1 MKSFDSAICATAK
14 VDEIS
19 SERLGRFLALS
30 RPRGFPSPDCRNTLE
45 ALHVVRDGL
54 VTNAAILLFGYR
66 PQTHVK
72 GSHIIFNRFSDTQ
85 GATLSETLTCGGT
98 IFEGMDMALY
108 LLDRVLGARM
118 PNDVQREA
126 LLNAAIHRDY
136 SIPEKTQVNVYPDRV
151 EVVSAGGLPP
161 SLSLEQLRQPHSSVP
176 NNPLLA
182 EAMALCGK
190 RKRGAGTTDMIASC
204 RKHELPEPE
213 FKLRGGFFVTIL
225 HLAPEHKEEPPV
237 PPAAPAPKP
246 EPGPV
251 PAPPAMPKPKRPK
264 PEPIPDPQTLP
275 RPIYEVVH
283 LLGKHGPLNAAQI
296 LKRIG
301 LEDRVN
307 LHKRYLK
314 PAMEA
319 RLVELTI
326 PDQPKSKLQQYRL
339 TARGRAV
346 FARIPAH

>member
-1 MKSFDSAICATAK
+1 MKGFDSAICAAAK
-14 VDEIS
+14 LDELS
-19 SERLGRFLALS
+19 PERLGRYLALS
-30 RPRGFPSPDCRNTLE
+30 SPRGFPGPGCRSTLE

-66 PQTHVK
+66 PQTRFK
-72 GSHIIFNRFSDTQ
+72 GSDIVFNRFSDTQ
-85 GATLSETLTCGGT
+85 GGAPSETLTCGGT
-98 IFEGMDMALY
+98 IFEGTDMALY
-108 LLDRVLGARM
+108 LLDQALGARM
-118 PNDVQREA
+118 PSQVQREA
-126 LLNAAIHRDY
+126 VLNAAIHRDY
-136 SIPEKTQVNVYPDRV
+136 SVRERTQVNVYPDRI

-161 SLSLEQLRQPHSSVP
+161 DLSLDQLRRPHSSVP

-190 RKRGAGTTDMIASC
+190 RRRGAGTTDMIASC
-204 RKHELPEPE
+204 RKHGLPEPE
-213 FKLRGGFFVTIL
+213 FQLRGGFFVTIL
-225 HLAPEHKEEPPV
+225 HLAPEHKEQSPV
-237 PPAAPAPKP
+237 PPATP
-246 EPGPV
+246 EPGPL

-275 RPIYEVVH
+275 LPIYEVVQ

-314 PAMEA
+314 PAMQA

-346 FARIPAH
+346 FARIPAR